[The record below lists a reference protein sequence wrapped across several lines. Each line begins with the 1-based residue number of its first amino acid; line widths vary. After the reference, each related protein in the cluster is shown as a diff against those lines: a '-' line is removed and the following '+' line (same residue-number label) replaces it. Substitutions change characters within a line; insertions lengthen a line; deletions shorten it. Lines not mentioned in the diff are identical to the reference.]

1 MRYPDPRLAAKAA
14 PKPYVDD
21 AMIAVGQRLVEAARG
36 EKAYGLAAAHIGE
49 VAPVAVISATGDA
62 KDYLVLYN
70 PRVRSVAPETL
81 KGEEASVSLPGV
93 RVEIERPVW
102 AEVDFMDASGAQKTT
117 KFDGFAAR
125 VALHEIEQ
133 TQGIFFLD
141 KLSRLKR
148 EMVLKKAKKRPG

>member
-1 MRYPDPRLAAKAA
+1 MITIGQRLAA
-14 PKPYVDD
+14 
-21 AMIAVGQRLVEAARG
+21 AARG
-36 EKAYGLAAAHIGE
+36 ERAHGLAAAHIGE
-49 VAPVAVISATGDA
+49 VAPVVVISASGDA
-62 KDYLVLYN
+62 GEYLVLYN
-70 PRVRSVAPETL
+70 PCVGSFATETL

-102 AEVDFMDASGAQKTT
+102 AEIDFMDATGVQQST

-148 EMVLKKAKKRPG
+148 EMALKKARKHGA

>member
-1 MRYPDPRLAAKAA
+1 
-14 PKPYVDD
+14 
-21 AMIAVGQRLVEAARG
+21 MIAVGQRLVAAAQG
-36 EKAYGLAAAHIGE
+36 ERAYGLAAAHIGE
-49 VAPVAVISATGDA
+49 VAPVAVISANGDA
-62 KDYLVLYN
+62 SDYLVLFN
-70 PRVRSVAPETL
+70 PRVGSFATETL

-102 AEVDFMDASGAQKTT
+102 AEIDFMDATGAQKSTR
-117 KFDGFAAR
+117 FDGFAAR

-148 EMVLKKAKKRPG
+148 EMVLKKAKKRAG